1 LASYLSTA
9 QVAAALGVS
18 RERVRALVLEAK
30 LRRAGTIGKTWL
42 FHPREVKRYIRRRAK
57 QQPK

>member
-18 RERVRALVLEAK
+18 RERVCALVLEGK
-30 LRRAGTIGKTWL
+30 LKRAGTVGKTWL
-42 FHPREVKRYIRRRAK
+42 FHPKDVERYVKSRPKK
-57 QQPK
+57 QP